1 VVALQRQG
9 ITHPARVMRGVV
21 QRGMI
26 APVSD
31 ENDLGG
37 KFWLLII
44 GGAIACAVIGVIGLL
59 LIGAAWARWG
69 FLGMF
74 LVLSLILLGIGWM
87 SDRREQKRRSSFE

>member
-1 VVALQRQG
+1 MQRQG
-9 ITHPARVMRGVV
+9 ITHPARVMRGAV
-21 QRGMI
+21 QRSI
-26 APVSD
+26 IDPVSD

>member
-1 VVALQRQG
+1 
-9 ITHPARVMRGVV
+9 MRGVV
-21 QRGMI
+21 QRRII

-31 ENDLGG
+31 ENDMGG

-44 GGAIACAVIGVIGLL
+44 GGAIACAVVGVIGLL

-74 LVLSLILLGIGWM
+74 LLLSLILLGIGWW

>member
-1 VVALQRQG
+1 MALFLLFIIVAIALGIAGAVVKGL
-9 ITHPARVMRGVV
+9 
-21 QRGMI
+21 
-26 APVSD
+26 
-31 ENDLGG
+31 
-37 KFWLLII
+37 FWLLII
-44 GGAIACAVIGVIGLL
+44 GGAIACAVVGVIGLL